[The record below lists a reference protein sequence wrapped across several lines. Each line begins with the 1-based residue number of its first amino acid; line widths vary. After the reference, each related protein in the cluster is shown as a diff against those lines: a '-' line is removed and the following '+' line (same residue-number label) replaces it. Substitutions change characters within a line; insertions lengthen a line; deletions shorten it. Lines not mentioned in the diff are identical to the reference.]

1 MGQTVLVTGGSGFV
15 ASHLIDQL
23 LAGGDLVHTTVRS
36 LANKAKVQ
44 PLQAMQQ
51 RYPDSLRLFEADLV
65 KVGSFDDAMAGCSIV
80 HHVASPFMLP
90 EKIKDGQ
97 RQMLEP
103 AVSGTR
109 NVLQS
114 VNRTESVRRVVL
126 TSTVGA
132 IFGDYIDVLTMKDK
146 TLAETYFNTT
156 STIENNPY
164 HYSKVMAEQ
173 EAWRLCGAQ
182 ARWSMV
188 TINPG
193 LILGP
198 SLTPAS
204 ESGSLFLLDEMLKG
218 YFFYGMPNLSLTT
231 VDVREVAF
239 AHIQAARTPEAHGRY
254 ILADRQMI
262 SFADIAKILR
272 TVHKRPYL
280 LPTHQVPEWLVKL
293 IGPFFGLTQ
302 EYIRNHLGIRFA
314 VDNHRSVEELGV
326 VYRPIQE
333 TLIDH
338 YRSWASQRSEF
349 QRHVPV
355 PSASGA

>member
-1 MGQTVLVTGGSGFV
+1 
-15 ASHLIDQL
+15 
-23 LAGGDLVHTTVRS
+23 
-36 LANKAKVQ
+36 
-44 PLQAMQQ
+44 
-51 RYPDSLRLFEADLV
+51 
-65 KVGSFDDAMAGCSIV
+65 
-80 HHVASPFMLP
+80 
-90 EKIKDGQ
+90 
-97 RQMLEP
+97 
-103 AVSGTR
+103 
-109 NVLQS
+109 
-114 VNRTESVRRVVL
+114 
-126 TSTVGA
+126 
-132 IFGDYIDVLTMKDK
+132 
-146 TLAETYFNTT
+146 
-156 STIENNPY
+156 
-164 HYSKVMAEQ
+164 
-173 EAWRLCGAQ
+173 
-182 ARWSMV
+182 
-188 TINPG
+188 
-193 LILGP
+193 
-198 SLTPAS
+198 
-204 ESGSLFLLDEMLKG
+204 
-218 YFFYGMPNLSLTT
+218 LSLTT

-280 LPTHQVPEWLVKL
+280 LPTHQIPDWLVKL
-293 IGPFFGLTQ
+293 IGRFFGLTQ